1 MAGVLADKH
10 ELSRLKLLLGLVH
23 GGGKGSSDERRG
35 GKGNGEDVGAHGRSE
50 CKERVKEGKGVTE
63 GTIRILEESLSACPL
78 ICLRIL
84 N

>member
-23 GGGKGSSDERRG
+23 GGGKGSSD
-35 GKGNGEDVGAHGRSE
+35 GEDVGAHGRSE

-78 ICLRIL
+78 ICLRVL